1 MRHRIIKDVFTIIF
15 QGRQRIGF
23 ETEGLNEVI
32 YLSYGNVKQCTG
44 IKINEV
50 EILIGSKIRPEFYQ
64 VGEKMLNGKICDNQQ
79 TIIKD
84 FWIECEGTYEEM
96 KSKNLDKLK
105 PLLEIKKVFQFNRNG
120 QDVVGFETGK
130 EKAIFI
136 FSNRL
141 KKLTKLNSDE
151 FHILEGSFINPEYYQ
166 VGEEIYGGGKCYK
179 SDSIL
184 KALNLRFY
192 GKFEEMHERFENS
205 ALNYVIGNYN
215 SLNSEDEYN
224 SRNWLANSVDS
235 DDSEM
240 MSVGYW
246 NMD

>member
-84 FWIECEGTYEEM
+84 FWIE
-96 KSKNLDKLK
+96 
-105 PLLEIKKVFQFNRNG
+105 
-120 QDVVGFETGK
+120 
-130 EKAIFI
+130 
-136 FSNRL
+136 
-141 KKLTKLNSDE
+141 
-151 FHILEGSFINPEYYQ
+151 
-166 VGEEIYGGGKCYK
+166 
-179 SDSIL
+179 
-184 KALNLRFY
+184 
-192 GKFEEMHERFENS
+192 
-205 ALNYVIGNYN
+205 
-215 SLNSEDEYN
+215 
-224 SRNWLANSVDS
+224 
-235 DDSEM
+235 
-240 MSVGYW
+240 
-246 NMD
+246 